1 MPAEENEERR
11 KIDAADVISL
21 LGVGA
26 CVLAALWQVIDYVLL
41 GNAQVV
47 IDAFDEVIQ
56 TDDSSAGLV
65 WTGFALSVLIWLV
78 AAGSICVV
86 AGGHSEDKFTVGAT
100 IFLSIA
106 LIIAARL
113 LIELVYWI
121 IGMGLVNETIYLV
134 FTFYYKVITFLIES
148 LIRRFNRYF

>member
-1 MPAEENEERR
+1 MPKVENEERR

-21 LGVGA
+21 LSVGA

-56 TDDSSAGLV
+56 TNDSSAGLV

-78 AAGSICVV
+78 AALLILVV
-86 AGGHSEDKFTVGAT
+86 EGGHSEDEFTVGAT
-100 IFLSIA
+100 IFMSIA

-121 IGMGLVNETIYLV
+121 VGMGLVNEPIYYV
-134 FTFYYKVITFLIES
+134 FTFYYNVFIES
-148 LIRRFNRYF
+148 FIRLFNRYF